1 MALAAILMAEAPRE
15 VLEIGTYMGHTTR
28 LMAENLESGVI
39 HTVDLPE
46 TFTPETD
53 PNTGLPK
60 DDYHLIAHRRVGREY
75 KGQPCESRIRQHFGD
90 SATWDFRQAGTPTF
104 FFIDGSH
111 TYEYCTS
118 DTEKSLAIAP
128 PSSVFL
134 WHDVDVAHEGV
145 IRSLVGFRKQGKD
158 IRRIRGTA
166 LAYWKRS

>member
-1 MALAAILMAEAPRE
+1 MFALC
-15 VLEIGTYMGHTTR
+15 V
-28 LMAENLESGVI
+28 
-39 HTVDLPE
+39 
-46 TFTPETD
+46 
-53 PNTGLPK
+53 
-60 DDYHLIAHRRVGREY
+60 HRRVGREY
-75 KGQPCESRIRQHFGD
+75 KGQPWGRIRQHFGD
-90 SATWDFRQAGTPTF
+90 SATWDFRQAGTPTL
-104 FFIDGSH
+104 FFIDGAH

-134 WHDVDVAHEGV
+134 WHDVDAAHEGV